1 MAKKF
6 VEYAV
11 ERYQV
16 YVSREIDVSTNIRK
30 GLSTRDFEYL
40 TSLLEED
47 KNKKYPTNT
56 LILLEIFVVQF
67 LLLYATNN
75 ININKG
81 QLSDW
86 FDKDTFD
93 FYINNVFADKEISK
107 SSSFVGTLFI
117 EEELLSE
124 VKQLIN

>member
-1 MAKKF
+1 MRPIKTSKSNYFVIHMGEAAEYRMKDKIIKEMGIEWQKTF

-16 YVSREIDVSTNIRK
+16 YVGREIDVSANIRK

-40 TSLLEED
+40 ASLLEED

-81 QLSDW
+81 QLSDL

-93 FYINNVFADKEISK
+93 FY
-107 SSSFVGTLFI
+107 
-117 EEELLSE
+117 
-124 VKQLIN
+124 